1 MPINP
6 VEEKNYN
13 NRAAVPEHPRHLA
26 SWKER
31 SEAFRA
37 KGTGRLDIAYGPA
50 PKTRLDYFPAAE
62 ANAPLHVFIHGGYW
76 QALDKAE
83 QSFVARCL
91 TEDGISVALLN
102 YPLCPDVTLDAIV
115 AEVRQAILW
124 LSRNAASLGADPSR
138 MTISGHSA
146 GGHLVA
152 MLMATD
158 WTAAG
163 ARDPIRAGVAV
174 SGVFELAPLI
184 DTTINQKVGIDEAV
198 AARMS
203 PSRLKP
209 SSRAPLLLVVGEKE
223 SHDGFHW
230 QTDELIYRWQDA
242 GPRLERLTLAGADHF
257 TVLEGYADR
266 ASPLY
271 RRLLPLA
278 RCGS

>member
-6 VEEKNYN
+6 IEEKNYN
-13 NRAAVPEHPRHLA
+13 NRAAVPEHPRHFA
-26 SWKER
+26 SWHSR

-37 KGTGRLDIAYGPA
+37 AGTGRLDIAYGLE
-50 PKTRLDYFPAAE
+50 PKAKLDFFPAAKP
-62 ANAPLHVFIHGGYW
+62 NAPLHIFIHGGYW
-76 QALDKAE
+76 QALDKSE

-91 TEDGISVALLN
+91 TEDGVSVALLN
-102 YPLCPDVTLDAIV
+102 YSLCPDVTLEALV
-115 AEVRQAILW
+115 SQVRHGVLW
-124 LSRNAASLGADPSR
+124 LARNSASLGADPSR
-138 MTISGHSA
+138 ISISGHSA

-158 WTAAG
+158 WTAIG
-163 ARDPIRAGVAV
+163 ARDPVKAGIAV

-184 DTTINQKVGIDEAV
+184 DTTINQKVGIDETI

-209 SSRAPLLLVVGEKE
+209 TSKAPLLLVVGEKE
-223 SHDGFHW
+223 SRDGFHW

-266 ASPLY
+266 SSPLY
-271 RRLLPLA
+271 RRLLALA
-278 RCGS
+278 TA